1 MRAPPPLPPP
11 RPFGAQ
17 FVVAS
22 AATGAPLALAGV
34 SGGAAEVAGFLVEAS
49 ARPGQVLGISIALA
63 ALPATGQGAPQL
75 LTTISLASPP
85 ALAAGEAACLL
96 DAQATNEVAQTV
108 EVEATACGDAG
119 AEEPPSTA
127 IEPAP
132 PPAPSLGPSP
142 PADVAATLSLEYDPT
157 ALTVTVSY
165 TSPVAMQGVQFVLR
179 DAADGEG
186 VPLDSASGGAAASA
200 QMDAQVGA
208 SGNVFIISLAG
219 GELSAAST
227 PTELTTIVL
236 AAGSAAPT
244 AVCVDPAEAEAI
256 SADGGVVTLGSAAPC
271 DGSAAAPSPPLS
283 ELSPTLS
290 PTEPSELLA
299 PPSPP
304 QDASLV
310 LTASLM
316 GTSVDVS
323 YSSAIPLSGIE
334 FLLQDGTGS
343 PLAATGASGGA
354 ADADG
359 VEVATG
365 DNGNVLIFSLTGT
378 AVNSSASLVPLTS
391 ISLAS
396 APASGVACLTSA
408 VGATVD
414 AIEVEAGISVGA
426 CDSGS
431 GEAPSPQPSAGSR
444 VSLST
449 MLSADG
455 TSVDIFYTSDKELAG
470 IEFVLRDGNQ
480 TPLRV
485 SGGSG
490 GATEAAGLEVHTGD
504 SKTVVIFSSG
514 TSTLPAAASDTL
526 LTTLVLESA
535 PVDGAVCLGSGQ
547 GIAASTFE
555 LVDVDVSAAACEG
568 DSSGEAPSTPPVSIG
583 LTLSVALSSDSSALD
598 VSYTS
603 DQELAGVEFVLMDG
617 QAGQMLQLGAAGSGG
632 EAEVA
637 GLNVTIG
644 SNGNVIVISLMGG
657 TLAPASS
664 ATLLTTIPLDAPP
677 AASACLMNGH
687 GVTSPSLFQ
696 IEANVSAS
704 ACEEAGGGLPSPPS
718 SSGVALFAELAGSQV
733 RLSYTSERPL
743 TGMELVLLDG
753 AGNPVSTSGG
763 SGGLAE
769 ELGFTVA
776 GGASPPSGKV
786 AVFSLS
792 GATLP
797 AAGSWTSLTL
807 VDITPPATGVACIE
821 SAVAILDD
829 VPALVDVDVSISAC
843 NVGAS
848 PPAPPGTTPPSPP
861 APPGS
866 ALAEV
871 RVSVAGVSSDGVV
884 TVSAAST
891 QTFLGFEF
899 SLRGPDGHPVALIDT
914 GSDPTGAASNAG
926 FSINLGATKVTAV
939 DLSGQGMGPLVEGTP
954 LVVLHTGLAD
964 ARATE
969 VCVQSAIFT
978 TVDVRD
984 MSVETDCDAGEGP
997 PPATDVTLVV
1007 RDVSAAG
1014 SVSILYSA
1022 MAPASVFDLHL
1033 VDASGSPV
1041 IASGALGGEAAA
1053 HGFAVTIDP
1062 SSGNIHGEPTDASEA
1077 LPATAT
1083 PKILTQLA
1091 FDDPPPAG
1099 TGFCTDNV
1107 SFVANDGSRLSV
1119 QAPCFNSSN
1128 ETEGGGDSGNDSGD
1142 SSNDSGD
1149 SGNDSGGGGGL
1160 SAGAIF
1166 GIVVGSTVGAVL
1178 LLALV
1183 LFLWNRRSTGRRPT
1197 AINGSTASGFT
1208 NGGGAESNGA
1218 GASSPPVN
1226 RPSIGG
1232 QNKFVELT

>member
-1 MRAPPPLPPP
+1 MARCRGASVGGAPARLGLLGSLAAVVLVASLSAQRAAAQAVSFSAGEAAADGTLDVFYESSQGGVAGFQVRHGQLTWRTLIKMAQSSDAPHACATSSFPPP

-208 SGNVFIISLAG
+208 NGNVFIISLAG

-455 TSVDIFYTSDKELAG
+455 TSVDIFYM
-470 IEFVLRDGNQ
+470 
-480 TPLRV
+480 
-485 SGGSG
+485 
-490 GATEAAGLEVHTGD
+490 
-504 SKTVVIFSSG
+504 
-514 TSTLPAAASDTL
+514 
-526 LTTLVLESA
+526 
-535 PVDGAVCLGSGQ
+535 
-547 GIAASTFE
+547 
-555 LVDVDVSAAACEG
+555 
-568 DSSGEAPSTPPVSIG
+568 
-583 LTLSVALSSDSSALD
+583 
-598 VSYTS
+598 S

-637 GLNVTIG
+637 GLDVKIG

-1041 IASGALGGEAAA
+1041 IASRALGGEAAA